1 MGISPLR
8 REHAGV
14 LVAVGHFSG
23 HVRPGKALG
32 ALARAGCH
40 ARSATRVQ
48 RQLAQRLRK
57 RKRVAGGQ
65 QLAVDAVAHD
75 IAIARDVGGEH
86 GRARGEGLGQHHAEA
101 LAVQRGRAQHVGG
114 LKLCDLALL

>member
-1 MGISPLR
+1 MRALAG
-8 REHAGV
+8 EHPRA
-14 LVAVGHFSG
+14 LVALAHFGG

-40 ARSATRVQ
+40 ARSASRVQ

-75 IAIARDVGGEH
+75 IAIAGDVGGQH

-114 LKLCDLALL
+114 PKLGDLALL